1 MARGWESKSVE
12 MQMEER
18 QAPPVPRGNHLPG
31 AAEARQ
37 RELLENTRRRLLFEL
52 DADKNPAHR
61 AQKQKAIDHLDEQ
74 LAQLLRQQAPG

>member
-18 QAPPVPRGNHLPG
+18 QAPPVPHGNHRPG
-31 AAEARQ
+31 GAEDRQ
-37 RELLENTRRRLLFEL
+37 RELLEMTRRRLLVEL
-52 DADKNPAHR
+52 DAATHPAHR

-74 LAQLLRQQAPG
+74 LAQLRQQQAG